1 MDRAVF
7 EQMHRALRRRALRR
21 AATLIAP
28 GVELGAAHLDRMQQV
43 AEQAR
48 GALQLPGGVTM
59 RVSGRSLTL
68 TRGS

>member
-1 MDRAVF
+1 
-7 EQMHRALRRRALRR
+7 MHRALRRRALRR
-21 AATLIAP
+21 AAALLAP